1 MRKESFIVPSDAANV
16 RIMQL
21 LHLLLPNL
29 KESELQ
35 SAFKRRDVKLD
46 HQRVSGDVRVSP
58 GQSVEIFIPD
68 SASAEALTVVYEDS
82 DVLLVNKRPGLPV
95 SDADNPDGSDHTF
108 LTLQSLCIRHVLEN
122 EAGQPGFIPQPCH
135 RLDARTSGLCLF
147 AKNDASLR
155 ILTEVFHERRLKKKY
170 ECLVR
175 GIPKPSS
182 AVCRAYLL
190 KDAVHG
196 KVQILDRKTAGSKP
210 IITGYDTL
218 VQGPVSRLRVD
229 LITGR
234 THQIRAHMAALGHP
248 VLGDDLYGDRAWNRQ
263 NKARNLKL
271 CAVSLELSTG
281 GRLPALDHR
290 IFSVSAPF

>member
-1 MRKESFIVPSDAANV
+1 MRKESFTVPSDAANV
-16 RIMQL
+16 KIMQL
-21 LHLLLPNL
+21 LHRLLPNL

-58 GQSVEIFIPD
+58 GQSIEIYIPD

-95 SDADNPDGSDHTF
+95 SDADNPEDSDHPF
-108 LTLQSLCIRHVLEN
+108 LTLQSLCLRHLLEN
-122 EAGQPGFIPQPCH
+122 GADCSCFTPQPCH

-155 ILTEVFHERRLKKKY
+155 ILTEVFHEHRLKKRY

-175 GIPKPSS
+175 GIPKPAS
-182 AVCRAYLL
+182 AICRAYLL

-196 KVQILDRKTAGSKP
+196 KVQIFDQKVPGSKP

-218 VQGPVSRLRVD
+218 AQGPVSRLRVD

-234 THQIRAHMAALGHP
+234 THQIRAHLAALGHP

-271 CAVSLELSTG
+271 CAVSLELSTEG
-281 GRLPALDHR
+281 KLPALDHR
-290 IFSVSAPF
+290 FFSVPAPF